1 MSVCSL
7 SLWACRPLEPR
18 VRPHLGHT
26 LPHPN
31 RCSLPWGPVQAR
43 ELGQTTQVTVP
54 SQTGKP
60 QPISAAEVMYWGH
73 LATPCPGS
81 YVTSQPPSQ
90 WLPAAVHL
98 FLLVLGVRGLSVAQ
112 LAVSHASVVGW
123 WSKVP
128 LHSHGRQVML
138 AGLGLSTEGRWGATH
153 GFSMPLGLLTIMA
166 AESQAEAFQERR
178 RKLQGF
184 L

>member
-31 RCSLPWGPVQAR
+31 RCSLRWGPVQAR

-60 QPISAAEVMYWGH
+60 QPISAAEVMYWGSGH
-73 LATPCPGS
+73 TVSRELCDKPAPKSVAPSSSSSLSPGS
-81 YVTSQPPSQ
+81 GSAGAQCGSACCVSCICGWMVVQGASSLTRQAGDAGWAGTVHRGSVGGYS
-90 WLPAAVHL
+90 WLLHAT
-98 FLLVLGVRGLSVAQ
+98 GS
-112 LAVSHASVVGW
+112 SHNYGS
-123 WSKVP
+123 
-128 LHSHGRQVML
+128 
-138 AGLGLSTEGRWGATH
+138 
-153 GFSMPLGLLTIMA
+153 
-166 AESQAEAFQERR
+166 
-178 RKLQGF
+178 
-184 L
+184 